1 MDKFVSSQL
10 NYEIFR
16 ENFVNQK
23 LSTSV
28 HFQRVMQGIAKW
40 PFEDT
45 PHLSISLGFLEI
57 DDAISIIR
65 LNILTDKSK
74 I

>member
-1 MDKFVSSQL
+1 
-10 NYEIFR
+10 
-16 ENFVNQK
+16 
-23 LSTSV
+23 
-28 HFQRVMQGIAKW
+28 MQGIAKW
-40 PFEDT
+40 PFDDT
-45 PHLSISLGFLEI
+45 LHLSISLGFLQI